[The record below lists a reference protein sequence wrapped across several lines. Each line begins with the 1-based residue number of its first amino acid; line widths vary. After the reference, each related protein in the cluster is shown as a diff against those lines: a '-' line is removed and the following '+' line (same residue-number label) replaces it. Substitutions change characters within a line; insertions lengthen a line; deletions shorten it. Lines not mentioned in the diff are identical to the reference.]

1 MYIYLG
7 PKQVELFQ
15 HFVVRMIPVFIGHEL
30 EENDNSNLLAEQFQ
44 WNTGI
49 VLQVNCCYRFSLI
62 CHENRETLESFWQQN
77 IGITQLALAQ
87 YMTIQ

>member
-30 EENDNSNLLAEQFQ
+30 EENDNSNLLATQFQ
-44 WNTGI
+44 
-49 VLQVNCCYRFSLI
+49 
-62 CHENRETLESFWQQN
+62 
-77 IGITQLALAQ
+77 
-87 YMTIQ
+87 